1 MLSSAVCTDRQPSH
15 GPFLAAGI
23 SCAFAA
29 PIGGLLLA
37 IEEGS
42 SFYSTSMFWRGFLAT
57 CTAVLTVHFLAQFH
71 EEPWGIMESKFGFR
85 RDLGLYDGQCAG
97 AVSI

>member
-1 MLSSAVCTDRQPSH
+1 MHPMCSALHPYSDQQPSH
-15 GPFLAAGI
+15 VPFLAAGI

-57 CTAVLTVHFLAQFH
+57 CTAVLTVHFLAQLH
-71 EEPWGIMESKFGFR
+71 EEPWGIMESKFGIR
-85 RDLGLYDGQCAG
+85 RDLGLYDG
-97 AVSI
+97 